1 MKGSCPAAPLG
12 LRATI
17 LGADVA
23 YLRVV
28 AQFFGGGRRCGFGE
42 DYQSVS
48 WRGRLPRLAISVRRG
63 KKVKRLPSTSPM
75 RLPAGGGAAAALVG
89 RHRRHVPL
97 LIAKQTAERTH
108 VFSTEVH
115 GSPHKNEGVLG

>member
-1 MKGSCPAAPLG
+1 MVVKGSCPAAPLG

-42 DYQSVS
+42 DYRAVS

-63 KKVKRLPSTSPM
+63 KTVKRLPSTSPM
-75 RLPAGGGAAAALVG
+75 RLPAGGGDAAALVG

-97 LIAKQTAERTH
+97 LTAKQTAERTH

-115 GSPHKNEGVLG
+115 GK

>member
-42 DYQSVS
+42 DYRAVS
-48 WRGRLPRLAISVRRG
+48 WRGRLPRLAISG
-63 KKVKRLPSTSPM
+63 KKMKRLPSTSPM
-75 RLPAGGGAAAALVG
+75 RLPAGGGDAAALVG

-97 LIAKQTAERTH
+97 LVA
-108 VFSTEVH
+108 
-115 GSPHKNEGVLG
+115 

>member
-1 MKGSCPAAPLG
+1 MVVKGSCPAAPLG

-28 AQFFGGGRRCGFGE
+28 AQFFGGGRGCGFGE
-42 DYQSVS
+42 DYRHRAVS

-63 KKVKRLPSTSPM
+63 KTVKRLPSTSPM
-75 RLPAGGGAAAALVG
+75 RLPAGGGDAAALVG

-97 LIAKQTAERTH
+97 LTDYRLPNAHMYFPREPR
-108 VFSTEVH
+108 
-115 GSPHKNEGVLG
+115 G

>member
-1 MKGSCPAAPLG
+1 MVVKGSCPAAPLG

-75 RLPAGGGAAAALVG
+75 RLPAGGGDAAALVG
-89 RHRRHVPL
+89 RHVPL
-97 LIAKQTAERTH
+97 LTAKQTDERTH

-115 GSPHKNEGVLG
+115 GK